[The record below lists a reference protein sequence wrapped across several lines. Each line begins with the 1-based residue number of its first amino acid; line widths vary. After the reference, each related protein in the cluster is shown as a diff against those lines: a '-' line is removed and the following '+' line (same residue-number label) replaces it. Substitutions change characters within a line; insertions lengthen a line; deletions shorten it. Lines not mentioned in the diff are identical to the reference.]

1 MNNKNGKAS
10 MQETKMELN
19 SNIAEKNLYN
29 IGNSET
35 QFIKNLNN
43 NLDNNNDSIQNIN
56 KQNEKKVKNQR
67 KLYVDLESGTV
78 INQPEKYCDNSIRTS
93 QYTLYSF
100 LPLAIMN
107 QYKTPF
113 NWFFLIQAIIDCI
126 PAISSVNPA
135 TTIMPVLIVLIISLI
150 REAVEDYRKYS
161 NDKLANETI
170 ISFYK
175 MPSFLK
181 KKCSL
186 IKIGNIIK
194 VRKEEMIPADLLIIK
209 TSLSNGFCYMQTS
222 NLDGETTLKPRE
234 AINITQKKLNIHKPA
249 TFSRLFNHI
258 NDNCYIE
265 VDVPSKDIYEIEGT
279 IFFKGEKTYFDSK
292 NILLRGSRLK
302 NVNYVYGIAIY
313 TGRDTKLMLN
323 INRTTLKI
331 SDIDYILGKIVIF
344 LIGMCVLVTVIS
356 TIIGIVYRKRGLP
369 DYEKDDFKEGYLHYY
384 RRGTSRKD
392 ALESI
397 RIAAGHFHMFG
408 VIPISIVIVNAVV
421 KIFQTAFLEFSPEYR
436 QDEGDQMKCYST
448 TLIEQLGKVK
458 YIFSDKTGTL
468 TKNEM
473 VFKGCSIFTKLYDS
487 SINDKNNNIKG
498 NNYMPP
504 PSDIQ
509 TLVSVSRKSSSKK
522 RVKKGSYAGTVTS
535 AYSAYTEDEELINI
549 KSKISPTFCTDY
561 FIDCINDKET
571 PIEMNSTEGSPFK
584 TQSEAI
590 EQFLLNIVINHDVL
604 IEKKTKRNDVIYQ
617 GVSPDEVTL
626 VSAANE
632 LGYTFV
638 SRENNKIV
646 IFIYDNEKNEE
657 KIREFDVL
665 QKFDFTSERQRSS
678 IIVRDKL
685 SNKIMIYIKGS
696 DKKIFSGKDEFSAK
710 NIYEISQKHVD
721 QFARQGLRTLCY
733 SFKYLD
739 EIEYNDWVERYNDL
753 KYQAINDKSLNSKL
767 DLMIEEIEGNATI
780 LGVSALEDKLQ
791 DKVKED
797 IEDFI
802 EAGINF
808 WMITGDKMDTAETIG
823 YSCGIISE
831 DSEVYKIKE
840 NKEVDL
846 VIKEMEDIKEKI
858 NKSDMELEQITEQHQ
873 QKLERIRTIKSIR
886 KSNASNLGLNNNIN
900 NNINNQNINNNLNN
914 INNIITQKENVNGGI
929 NNIKTN
935 INKVNN
941 PPRRIIFNNNN
952 YFNNNYGN
960 NNIYYNSA
968 NNFYNYNTI
977 NNGINATNNL
987 LYNTP
992 SYIPIIP
999 NHNYYYSQNG
1009 NLYLQQN
1016 INMIPIVPINPINDI
1031 NYYQN
1036 LNINNYQNLNI
1047 NNYQNLNVNNFN
1059 QNKIPSCSE
1068 KPLLT
1073 KSIDKK
1079 TEGSVTAS
1087 EKTANQN
1094 EIFEFVKTQLGKDET
1109 NKYDEISFIKKNAEK
1124 MEIDIISETTK
1135 NDYGENSNIEGIQ
1148 NQEVKDLALMRKNTK
1163 QLLNEKNNF
1172 NRAYDYFQNRL
1183 HEFSLL
1189 SKRRCFL
1196 FKLKYIYPQ
1205 CNEIHDLNKKILS
1218 KYTIIIEGSAI
1229 DTCMKEGRA
1238 GELFFD
1244 LVKESRSLICC
1255 RSSPSQKSKVVEF
1268 IKKHSDGLTLA
1279 IGDGGNDVNMIKM
1292 AHVGIGIFGKEGYQ
1306 AAYNSD
1312 YAISQFKYLKRL
1324 LFVDGRFSL
1333 ARNSYF
1339 IYHYFFKNVLFCMA
1353 QFWFQ
1358 VFSLFSGRS
1367 LNDEWY
1373 SMAFNSFFTVVPIAV
1388 RAVTE
1393 EDFDANFSDYTPSER
1408 KKMPYLFPDIYKE
1421 FRESKPFN
1429 VIKFT
1434 FIYLLGCFISIIFF
1448 IIPAYSFYREFYG
1461 NRGYSNSFWDISLE
1475 NILGIVIVHFFMVFM
1490 DTWLYIKFNILF
1502 YIIQIVVNILVLVI
1516 INKLNLECGM
1526 DDTLW
1531 FIMGNWNFWF
1541 TMIALCSTLCVP
1553 FYILRKA
1560 EYFFGG
1566 FIVNLILQKKI
1577 NNIYL
1582 VKYCKKKVE
1591 EMTRVH
1597 RNVAK
1602 FTKIY
1607 KNKDGTIKIDNF
1619 GDEQMKKWVDQF
1631 KMERKKNKKAKKR
1644 NNVKNNINKD
1654 AIKIT

>member
-1 MNNKNGKAS
+1 MKKNI
-10 MQETKMELN
+10 E
-19 SNIAEKNLYN
+19 
-29 IGNSET
+29 
-35 QFIKNLNN
+35 
-43 NLDNNNDSIQNIN
+43 NNDTNTQLNTNIETTNYNKVLFENNDYIGKLISN
-56 KQNEKKVKNQR
+56 KQNNNINNENGKKEKTQR
-67 KLYVDLESGTV
+67 KLFIDMEGGTLV
-78 INQPEKYCDNSIRTS
+78 QQPEKYCDNSIRTS

-100 LPLAIMN
+100 LPLAIIN

-126 PAISSVNPA
+126 PSISSVNPV
-135 TTIMPVLIVLIISLI
+135 TTIMPVVIVLIISLI

-161 NDKLANETI
+161 NDKLANETMV
-170 ISFYK
+170 SVYK

-181 KKCSL
+181 QKCSL

-234 AINITQKKLNIHKPA
+234 AIYMTQKKLNAEKPA
-249 TFSRLFNHI
+249 SFRRLLNP
-258 NDNCYIE
+258 NDDNCYIE
-265 VDVPSKDIYEIEGT
+265 VDNPSKDIYQIEGT
-279 IFFKGEKTYFDSK
+279 IFFKGEKTYFNSK

-302 NVNYVYGIAIY
+302 NVRYVYGVAIY
-313 TGRDTKLMLN
+313 TGKDTKLMLN

-344 LIGMCVLVTVIS
+344 LIGMCILVTIIASV
-356 TIIGIVYRKRGLP
+356 IGIIYRKKGLP
-369 DYEKDDFKEGYLHYY
+369 EYEKDDFNEGYIYYY
-384 RRGTSRKD
+384 RRGSSKKN
-392 ALESI
+392 ALETM
-397 RIAAGHFHMFG
+397 RIIAGHFHMFG
-408 VIPISIVIVNAVV
+408 VIPISIVIVTAVV
-421 KIFQTAFLEFSPEYR
+421 KVFQTAFLEFSQEYK
-436 QDEGDQMKCYST
+436 QDEGDQIKCYST

-487 SINDKNNNIKG
+487 SITGKDERTKATG
-498 NNYMPP
+498 YMPP
-504 PSDIQ
+504 PSGLR
-509 TLVSVSRKSSSKK
+509 TVLSMSKRSGNKK
-522 RVKKGSYAGTVTS
+522 RSKRGSYIGTVTS
-535 AYSAYTEDEELINI
+535 AYSAYSEDEIDV
-549 KSKISPTFCTDY
+549 KSKISPTFCTDF
-561 FIDCINDKET
+561 FIDSLRDKNT
-571 PIEMNSTEGSPFK
+571 PIGINAQEGNPFK
-584 TQSEAI
+584 TQFEAI
-590 EQFLLNIVINHDVL
+590 DQFLLNIVINHDVL
-604 IEKKTKRNDVIYQ
+604 IEKKTEKNDVIYQ

-632 LGYTFV
+632 LGYTFI
-638 SRENNKIV
+638 SRENNKITV
-646 IFIYDNEKNEE
+646 FVYDDEKNEE
-657 KIREFDVL
+657 QIREFDIL

-685 SNKIMIYIKGS
+685 NNQIIIYIKGS
-696 DKKIFSGKDEFSAK
+696 DKKIFAGKNKFSAD

-739 EIEYNDWVERYNDL
+739 ENEYNNWIKEYNDL
-753 KYQAINDKSLNSKL
+753 KYKAINDKSLNNKL
-767 DLMIEEIEGNATI
+767 DLMIEEIEGNSII

-791 DKVKED
+791 DRVKED

-831 DSEVYKIKE
+831 DSEVYKIRDNKDVNEIVKE
-840 NKEVDL
+840 LES
-846 VIKEMEDIKEKI
+846 IKEKI
-858 NKSDMELEQITEQHQ
+858 SKTDKELAQITEQHQ
-873 QKLERIRTIKSIR
+873 QKLERIRSLRKMNSGEIDYNINNNILNSINR
-886 KSNASNLGLNNNIN
+886 DNNNNNINISNNIN
-900 NNINNQNINNNLNN
+900 NNQNIIKINNPVNQAPNNVNQNNVNNINNNTNN
-914 INNIITQKENVNGGI
+914 INQGNFIFNYKINIP
-929 NNIKTN
+929 N
-935 INKVNN
+935 INTNN
-941 PPRRIIFNNNN
+941 SLK
-952 YFNNNYGN
+952 
-960 NNIYYNSA
+960 NS
-968 NNFYNYNTI
+968 I
-977 NNGINATNNL
+977 NTNNL
-987 LYNTP
+987 KNSVNT
-992 SYIPIIP
+992 
-999 NHNYYYSQNG
+999 N
-1009 NLYLQQN
+1009 NLKN
-1016 INMIPIVPINPINDI
+1016 SVNTNN
-1031 NYYQN
+1031 N
-1036 LNINNYQNLNI
+1036 LDEKTI
-1047 NNYQNLNVNNFN
+1047 
-1059 QNKIPSCSE
+1059 CS
-1068 KPLLT
+1068 LT
-1073 KSIDKK
+1073 
-1079 TEGSVTAS
+1079 GS

-1094 EIFEFVKTQLGKDET
+1094 EIFDFVKTKLANTGD
-1109 NKYDEISFIKKNAEK
+1109 NKYDEISFIQENARKMQTEIMLDDNKNITEGSSYQMNLEEKKELS
-1124 MEIDIISETTK
+1124 M
-1135 NDYGENSNIEGIQ
+1135 
-1148 NQEVKDLALMRKNTK
+1148 MRKNTR
-1163 QLLNEKNNF
+1163 QLLSEKNNF
-1172 NRAYDYFQNRL
+1172 NKAYDYFQDKL
-1183 HEFSLL
+1183 YEYSEL

-1196 FKLKYIYPQ
+1196 FKLNYIYPQ
-1205 CNEIHDLNKKILS
+1205 SNKIHNLNKKILS

-1229 DTCMKEGRA
+1229 DTCMEEGPA
-1238 GELFFD
+1238 ENIFFD
-1244 LVKESRSLICC
+1244 LIKDSRSLICC
-1255 RSSPSQKSKVVEF
+1255 RSSPSQKSRIVEF
-1268 IKKHSDGLTLA
+1268 IKKKSEELTLA
-1279 IGDGGNDVNMIKM
+1279 IGDGGNDVNMIKI

-1339 IYHYFFKNVLFCMA
+1339 IYQYFFKNVLFAMT

-1358 VFSLFSGRS
+1358 IFSQFSGRS

-1393 EDFDANFSDYTPSER
+1393 EDFDANFTSYSFNDR
-1408 KKMPYLFPDIYKE
+1408 KKLPYLFPDIYKE

-1434 FIYLLGCFISIIFF
+1434 VIYMIAFFVSIVLFV
-1448 IIPAYSFYREFYG
+1448 IPAYSFYHGFYD
-1461 NRGYSNSFWDISLE
+1461 NRGYVYSFWDVSFEYLFSI
-1475 NILGIVIVHFFMVFM
+1475 IVTHFFMVFL
-1490 DTWLYIKFNILF
+1490 DTWYYIKFNVLFFIL
-1502 YIIQIVVNILVLVI
+1502 QISVNIIVLVI
-1516 INKLNLECGM
+1516 INHINLECGM

-1541 TMIALCSTLCVP
+1541 TLIAICSVLSLP
-1553 FYILRKA
+1553 FYILRKS

-1566 FIVNLILQKKI
+1566 FIVNLILQKKV

-1582 VKYCKKKVE
+1582 IKYSQKKVE

-1607 KNKDGTIKIDNF
+1607 KNKDGTVKIDNF

-1631 KMERKKNKKAKKR
+1631 KLDRKKNKRTKR
-1644 NNVKNNINKD
+1644 HKNTNVVNKNTMIRKLN
-1654 AIKIT
+1654 